1 MKILIYSVL
10 FLTLLVSI
18 FIFPKALRV
27 HKVKTLYDKDKIVYN
42 FLNMDKIFPTREIK
56 ASKNPKPLK
65 RNIKTLPETFF
76 FEGEEKNLQEYLDY
90 FWSDGMI
97 VLHKNEMVYENYWL
111 GNNENKR
118 HISWS
123 VAKSFISALVGIA
136 YEEGLIDSLDDPVTK
151 YLDDFKETGY
161 DGVTIKDILQM
172 SSGVLF
178 NEDYAD
184 YDSDINRFGRAVATG
199 TSMRDF
205 SKTLTREREPGTYMH
220 YVSINT
226 QVLGFLLQEVTNKSI
241 SQYLYN
247 KIWNPLGME
256 DSAYFILDDVK
267 DEFALGGL
275 NATLRDYAKFGL
287 LYLQNGRWND
297 NQIISKQWIEDSHST
312 DGIHLVPGER
322 ETSSNPWGYGYQW
335 WVPGFPDTDYTASGV
350 YNQYIY
356 IDPLSE
362 IVIAK
367 TSSNYKYTSEL
378 QMSKDMHMAM
388 FRAIANHI
396 SSID

>member
-226 QVLGFLLQEVTNKSI
+226 QVLGFLLQKVTNKSI

>member
-241 SQYLYN
+241 SQYLHD

-367 TSSNYKYTSEL
+367 TSSNFKYTSEL

>member
-56 ASKNPKPLK
+56 ASKNPRSLK

-161 DGVTIKDILQM
+161 DDVTIKDILQM

-241 SQYLYN
+241 SQYLYD

-287 LYLQNGRWND
+287 LYLQNGRWKD

-312 DGIHLVPGER
+312 DGIHLIPGER

-335 WVPGFPDTDYTASGV
+335 WVPGFPNTDYTASGV

-396 SSID
+396 SSLD

>member
-322 ETSSNPWGYGYQW
+322 ETSSNPWGYGNQW
-335 WVPGFPDTDYTASGV
+335 WVPGIPDTDYTASGV

>member
-10 FLTLLVSI
+10 FITLLVSI

-65 RNIKTLPETFF
+65 RNTKTLPETFF

-136 YEEGLIDSLDDPVTK
+136 YEEGLIHSLDDPVTK
-151 YLDDFKETGY
+151 YLNDFKETGY

-241 SQYLYN
+241 SQYLYD

-287 LYLQNGRWND
+287 LYLQNGRWSD

-356 IDPLSE
+356 IDPLTE

-396 SSID
+396 SYLD

>member
-56 ASKNPKPLK
+56 ASKNPRPLK

-161 DGVTIKDILQM
+161 DDVTIKDILQM

-247 KIWNPLGME
+247 KIWNPQGME

-356 IDPLSE
+356 IDPLSK

>member
-178 NEDYAD
+178 NEAYAD

-396 SSID
+396 SSIN

>member
-161 DGVTIKDILQM
+161 DDVTIKDILQM

-396 SSID
+396 SSLD

>member
-241 SQYLYN
+241 SQYLYD

-356 IDPLSE
+356 IDPLSK

-396 SSID
+396 SSLD

>member
-241 SQYLYN
+241 SQYLHD

>member
-287 LYLQNGRWND
+287 LYLQNGRWSD

-396 SSID
+396 SSLD

>member
-161 DGVTIKDILQM
+161 DDVTIKDILQM

-226 QVLGFLLQEVTNKSI
+226 QVLGFLLQEVTKKSI
-241 SQYLYN
+241 SQYLYD

>member
-151 YLDDFKETGY
+151 YLEDFKETGY

-256 DSAYFILDDVK
+256 DSACFILDDVK

>member
-10 FLTLLVSI
+10 FLALLVSI

-97 VLHKNEMVYENYWL
+97 VLHKDEMVYENYWL
-111 GNNENKR
+111 GNNENQR

-161 DGVTIKDILQM
+161 DDVTIKDILQM

-184 YDSDINRFGRAVATG
+184 HDSDINRFGRAVATG

-226 QVLGFLLQEVTNKSI
+226 QVLGFLLQEVTTKSI
-241 SQYLYN
+241 SQYLYE

-287 LYLQNGRWND
+287 LYLQNGHWSD
-297 NQIISKQWIEDSHST
+297 NQIISKQWIEDSHKT

-356 IDPLSE
+356 INPLSE

-388 FRAIANHI
+388 FRAIAKHM
-396 SSID
+396 SSLD

>member
-226 QVLGFLLQEVTNKSI
+226 QVLGFLLQEVTKKSI
-241 SQYLYN
+241 SQYLYD

-356 IDPLSE
+356 IDPLSK

-396 SSID
+396 SSSD

>member
-97 VLHKNEMVYENYWL
+97 VLHKNEMVFENYWL

-367 TSSNYKYTSEL
+367 TSSNFKYTSEL

-396 SSID
+396 SSLD

>member
-161 DGVTIKDILQM
+161 DDVTIKDILQM

>member
-1 MKILIYSVL
+1 MKILIYLVL

-18 FIFPKALRV
+18 FIFPKAMRI

-161 DGVTIKDILQM
+161 DDVTIKDILQM

-241 SQYLYN
+241 SQYLYD

-388 FRAIANHI
+388 FRAIASHI
-396 SSID
+396 ISLD

>member
-27 HKVKTLYDKDKIVYN
+27 HKVNTLYDKDKIVYN

-226 QVLGFLLQEVTNKSI
+226 QVLGFLLQEVTKKSI
-241 SQYLYN
+241 SQYLYD

-396 SSID
+396 SSSD

>member
-56 ASKNPKPLK
+56 ASKDSRPLK
-65 RNIKTLPETFF
+65 RNIKTLPDTFF

-111 GNNENKR
+111 GNNENKK

-226 QVLGFLLQEVTNKSI
+226 QVLGFLLQEVTKKSI
-241 SQYLYN
+241 SQYLYD

-287 LYLQNGRWND
+287 LYLQNGCWND

-396 SSID
+396 SSLD

>member
-287 LYLQNGRWND
+287 LYLQNGRWSD

>member
-161 DGVTIKDILQM
+161 DDVTIKDILQM

-241 SQYLYN
+241 SQYLYD

-388 FRAIANHI
+388 FRAIASHI

>member
-388 FRAIANHI
+388 FRAIASHI
-396 SSID
+396 ISLD

>member
-56 ASKNPKPLK
+56 ASKNPKPIK

-76 FEGEEKNLQEYLDY
+76 FEGEEKNLQECLDY

>member
-226 QVLGFLLQEVTNKSI
+226 QVLGFLLQEVTKKSI
-241 SQYLYN
+241 SQYLYD

-356 IDPLSE
+356 IDPLSK

-396 SSID
+396 SSLD

>member
-161 DGVTIKDILQM
+161 DDVTIKDILQM

-396 SSID
+396 SSSD

>member
-1 MKILIYSVL
+1 
-10 FLTLLVSI
+10 
-18 FIFPKALRV
+18 
-27 HKVKTLYDKDKIVYN
+27 
-42 FLNMDKIFPTREIK
+42 MDKIFPTREIK

-396 SSID
+396 SSLD

>member
-65 RNIKTLPETFF
+65 RNTKTLPETFF
-76 FEGEEKNLQEYLDY
+76 FEGEEKNLQECLDY

-151 YLDDFKETGY
+151 YLNDFKETGY

-241 SQYLYN
+241 SQYLYD

-388 FRAIANHI
+388 FRAIASHII
-396 SSID
+396 SSD

>member
-18 FIFPKALRV
+18 FIFPKAMRV

-151 YLDDFKETGY
+151 YLNDFKETGY

-241 SQYLYN
+241 SQYLFD

-388 FRAIANHI
+388 FRAIASHI
-396 SSID
+396 ISLD

>member
-151 YLDDFKETGY
+151 YLEDFKETGY

>member
-287 LYLQNGRWND
+287 LYLQNGRWDD

-388 FRAIANHI
+388 FRAIAKHI
-396 SSID
+396 SSLD

>member
-367 TSSNYKYTSEL
+367 TSSNFKYTSEL

-396 SSID
+396 SSSN